1 MYCIMD
7 SKESCS
13 MMNPMVIDLTVEE
26 SDEDSPSKIEEVP
39 SGNEYSDK
47 DDLSTEEEG
56 PNAHKKIKVE
66 SNRK

>member
-1 MYCIMD
+1 
-7 SKESCS
+7 